1 MDKFVT
7 ILDFFIS
14 RLKKNWLFSRG
25 YFSSWGHALVAV
37 AGCRE
42 LAVVEKFK

>member
-14 RLKKNWLFSRG
+14 RLKKKLAVFERLFWQLGTRIS
-25 YFSSWGHALVAV
+25 V